1 MLDDEILKETV
12 FYMRKR
18 FTKGLYSHRKA
29 DFELYLDKLITINNK
44 DHVKEKRN
52 KAEKNY

>member
-44 DHVKEKRN
+44 NHVKEKRN